1 MLNTVNQ
8 SAQLYYHYEENA
20 EPQNNSKVLLSVHGA
35 GIVFK
40 DPNYI
45 NSQFMTSTLFEYI
58 VDGKG
63 YIEFDGTRYEVE
75 AGDCVVIRDAYKENK
90 KLTYYSSKRNPYVKL
105 WFIAHGKFVDGI
117 FNAFNVSNYV
127 NIKKVNLHSVFEKFL
142 SDIQKESYSFSLTTH
157 TILDIMTA
165 MFVGEN
171 TSDVK
176 NYDINADIKCY
187 ITEKLQS
194 PFKTCEISKYF
205 GMTES
210 SFKRYFKKNFGI
222 TYHKY
227 VMNEKMNASKK
238 MLAESNLSVTSVAS
252 AFGFCDQSYFS
263 AAFKKHFGVYPSEYR
278 KSQ

>member
-1 MLNTVNQ
+1 MLNTINK
-8 SAQLYYHYEENA
+8 SSQLYYHYEENA

-40 DPNYI
+40 DSNYI

-63 YIEFDGTRYEVE
+63 YIEFDGTRYEVG

-90 KLTYYSSKRNPYVKL
+90 KLTYYSSKHNPYVKL

-127 NIKKVNLHSVFEKFL
+127 NIKKANLHSVFEKFL
-142 SDIQKESYSFSLTTH
+142 SDIQKKSYSFSSTTH

-171 TSDVK
+171 IAEIE
-176 NYDINADIKCY
+176 NRDINAGIKSY

-194 PFKTCEISKYF
+194 PSKTCEISKYF

-210 SFKRYFKKNFGI
+210 AFKRYFKSNFGI

-227 VMNEKMNASKK
+227 VMNEKMNAAQILLTESK
-238 MLAESNLSVTSVAS
+238 LSVTSVAS
-252 AFGFCDQSYFS
+252 ALGFCDQSYFS
-263 AAFKKHFGVYPSEYR
+263 AAFKKYFGVYPSKFR